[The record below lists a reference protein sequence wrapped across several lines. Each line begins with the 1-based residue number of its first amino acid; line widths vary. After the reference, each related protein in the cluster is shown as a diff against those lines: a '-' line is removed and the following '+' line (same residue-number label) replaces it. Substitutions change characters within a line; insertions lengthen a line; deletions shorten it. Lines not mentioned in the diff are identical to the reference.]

1 MPRQEEEADLEVFL
15 EEIVVQEQVRAN
27 VLYLLVLVWMQVN
40 VLYPLVLVL
49 VNVLDPLIGEPLIGA
64 R

>member
-1 MPRQEEEADLEVFL
+1 MPRQEEAELEVFL
-15 EEIVVQEQVRAN
+15 EELVVQVRAAN
-27 VLYLLVLVWMQVN
+27 VLYLLVLVLVQEN

-49 VNVLDPLIGEPLIGA
+49 ALVLVNVLYPHFGD